1 MRPDGAS
8 GPVAARVRFPGVLG
22 GVESSGPPAP
32 AGGADAPGLRPPHG
46 VMPVAGAHARVRDLV
61 EDRLADL
68 GLVVQPHEVA
78 RERDPATRVVGLPGS
93 SSSAVQV
100 QLPVLK
106 AVGRHE

>member
-1 MRPDGAS
+1 
-8 GPVAARVRFPGVLG
+8 
-22 GVESSGPPAP
+22 
-32 AGGADAPGLRPPHG
+32 
-46 VMPVAGAHARVRDLV
+46 MPVAGAHARVRDLV